1 MPIMSSSYIVV
12 EYNNYRYWTMAI
24 KLKLLMIQIFNFGKT
39 EPVGPNIANDL
50 SSYLTNNQGSSIIS
64 TVGGQKDS
72 T

>member
-1 MPIMSSSYIVV
+1 
-12 EYNNYRYWTMAI
+12 MAI

-50 SSYLTNNQGSSIIS
+50 SLYLTNNQGSSIIS